1 MRNFYLDPKTDEYKM
16 VELKDAASFKRAIED
31 LQKNEV
37 VLAHGFCT
45 VCKAVT
51 YYVRDYNIDGLSHI
65 CSECGVRYQFKFGD
79 ERYIEMEKVASSDL
93 PKNIKNEIQ
102 RLNSIPVQKKL
113 VKETLAQFVVNK
125 LVEKI
130 KFEEDIA
137 RLRLLQNAL
146 T

>member
-1 MRNFYLDPKTDEYKM
+1 
-16 VELKDAASFKRAIED
+16 
-31 LQKNEV
+31 
-37 VLAHGFCT
+37 
-45 VCKAVT
+45 
-51 YYVRDYNIDGLSHI
+51 
-65 CSECGVRYQFKFGD
+65 
-79 ERYIEMEKVASSDL
+79 MEKVASSDL

-125 LVEKI
+125 LIEKI

-137 RLRLLQNAL
+137 RLRLLQKAL